1 MYCILY
7 IIEPICTLG
16 CTGYWTVFY
25 STWSKPRSRRSNL
38 LSQVL
43 LWSSFYS
50 LAGGNY
56 WNRSFYGTLFKY
68 FKGTEAEF
76 KEFELRRWTAKNQ
89 LQQSAGSNIEKFK
102 RNQFCL
108 NRDSYLKFVKFGL
121 WSRKSNFKWS
131 SSWEVSCHC
140 PIHIVTF
147 SNYVRLRM
155 NTILWFV
162 LLNIHYFQL

>member
-16 CTGYWTVFY
+16 CTGYWTVLY

-108 NRDSYLKFVKFGL
+108 NRTHIWNSLNSASGAVKVI
-121 WSRKSNFKWS
+121 S
-131 SSWEVSCHC
+131 SDPPVEKCHV
-140 PIHIVTF
+140 IVQFT
-147 SNYVRLRM
+147 SLP
-155 NTILWFV
+155 
-162 LLNIHYFQL
+162 FQTMSD